1 MRIIYLEWS
10 TLNFSLQKQ
19 FIMEQ
24 KGDEKKRTLSTIRVI
39 ICFNW
44 YQFSELKLWEKI
56 SRQWRELILRW
67 WESKIERVQ
76 VVIYKTALEKSNFTF
91 LTCLFFQTNT
101 GLGPNITGSDE
112 TINEYMKDRVRFT
125 KNEACFSRYLYVYQL
140 TVFTSCYTFHLCF
153 LASLDVKC
161 AGAVQVLLEKI
172 ID

>member
-1 MRIIYLEWS
+1 M
-10 TLNFSLQKQ
+10 K
-19 FIMEQ
+19 
-24 KGDEKKRTLSTIRVI
+24 KKRTLSTIRVI

-44 YQFSELKLWEKI
+44 YQFSELKLWEKL

>member
-1 MRIIYLEWS
+1 M
-10 TLNFSLQKQ
+10 Q
-19 FIMEQ
+19 
-24 KGDEKKRTLSTIRVI
+24 RV
-39 ICFNW
+39 
-44 YQFSELKLWEKI
+44 KL
-56 SRQWRELILRW
+56 
-67 WESKIERVQ
+67 
-76 VVIYKTALEKSNFTF
+76 VIYKTALEKSNFTF

-161 AGAVQVLLEKI
+161 AGAVQVLLEKV

>member
-1 MRIIYLEWS
+1 M
-10 TLNFSLQKQ
+10 
-19 FIMEQ
+19 
-24 KGDEKKRTLSTIRVI
+24 
-39 ICFNW
+39 
-44 YQFSELKLWEKI
+44 
-56 SRQWRELILRW
+56 
-67 WESKIERVQ
+67 
-76 VVIYKTALEKSNFTF
+76 IYKTALEKSNFTF

-153 LASLDVKC
+153 LASLGVIC

>member
-1 MRIIYLEWS
+1 M
-10 TLNFSLQKQ
+10 K
-19 FIMEQ
+19 
-24 KGDEKKRTLSTIRVI
+24 KKRTLSTIRVI
-39 ICFNW
+39 TCFNW
-44 YQFSELKLWEKI
+44 YQFSELKLWEKL